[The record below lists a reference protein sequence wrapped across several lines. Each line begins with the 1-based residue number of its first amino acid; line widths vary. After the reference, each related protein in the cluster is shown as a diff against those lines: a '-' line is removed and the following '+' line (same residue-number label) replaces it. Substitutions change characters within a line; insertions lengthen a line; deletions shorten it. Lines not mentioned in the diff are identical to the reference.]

1 MTRRARMTSAL
12 TGLALSTLMTLAACT
27 DAPELEGVA
36 ATIAPGTPGLGADR
50 VSNAVADT
58 TYGQAIA
65 AATRTNPALTQAAAA
80 IRAAQA
86 DERAADG
93 AFKPELSVGIGA
105 ESRIVRGSTDSNVSP
120 FARVSQLVY
129 DGGAA
134 NADRSAARARVLET
148 RASRIENA
156 SSAALSSVEAHY
168 NLVSRRKLLALAKDN
183 LRVLQRLADQIVERA
198 ARGAGSTADQLTAN
212 SRLAAA
218 ETQLADAQ
226 GSLDRAQAQYSRYF
240 GDLPGRLPV
249 AKTAPALPTQ
259 DDENLRLS
267 PRLRAAEARLR
278 AAEAD
283 LSAAEARKMP
293 SVELGATGR
302 RASGGGGDVGFDLS
316 VSYSLDTRGQRA
328 AAVDAAQAR
337 LDGIRAERD
346 QLVRDVKEALA
357 FVRSDQR
364 AGKARVAAAR
374 AAVASNKASVDAA
387 RDQFGIGRRSLIDLL
402 DAQRDYVRAQEV
414 LISAEQDRFLT
425 DYAVLALT
433 GDILDV
439 FAVNLKEVAQ

>member
-1 MTRRARMTSAL
+1 MTRIAPMTIARNGFAGIL
-12 TGLALSTLMTLAACT
+12 LLVLGACT
-27 DAPELEGVA
+27 DVPQLEDVA

-65 AATRTNPALTQAAAA
+65 DATRNNPTLTQAAAA

-86 DERAADG
+86 EERAADG

-105 ESRIVRGSTDSNVSP
+105 ESRIVRGSADSNVSP

-134 NADRSAARARVLET
+134 RADLSAARARVLET

-156 SSAALSSVEAHY
+156 SSAVLAAVEAHY
-168 NLVSRRKLLALAKDN
+168 NLVSRQKFLALSNDN
-183 LRVLQRLADQIVERA
+183 LRILQRIADQIDERA
-198 ARGAGSTADQLTAN
+198 AQGAGSSADQLTAN
-212 SRLAAA
+212 SRLADA

-240 GDLPGRLPV
+240 GDLPDRLPR
-249 AKTAPALPTQ
+249 AKKAPALPSQ
-259 DDENLRLS
+259 DDKNLRLS
-267 PRLRAAEARLR
+267 PRLRAVEARLR
-278 AAEAD
+278 SVEAD
-283 LSAAEARKMP
+283 LSAAQARKMP

-302 RASGGGGDVGFDLS
+302 RASGGGGDIGFDLS

-346 QLVRDVKEALA
+346 QLMRDVQEALA

-364 AGKARVAAAR
+364 AGQARVAAAR
-374 AAVASNKASVDAA
+374 AAVASNKASVEAA
-387 RDQFGIGRRSLIDLL
+387 REQFGIGRRSLIDLL

-414 LISAEQDRFLT
+414 LIAAEQDRFLT

-439 FAVNLKEVAQ
+439 FSVNLTEVPE

>member
-1 MTRRARMTSAL
+1 MTRFARMTTVRNGVLCIAL
-12 TGLALSTLMTLAACT
+12 MVLASCAEVP
-27 DAPELEGVA
+27 DLEDVA
-36 ATIAPGTPGLGADR
+36 ATIAPGTPGLGANR
-50 VSNAVADT
+50 VSNAVAT
-58 TYGQAIA
+58 TNYGQAIA
-65 AATRTNPALTQAAAA
+65 AATRNNPALTQAAAA
-80 IRAAQA
+80 IRIAQA
-86 DERAADG
+86 EARAADG
-93 AFKPELSVGIGA
+93 AFKPDLSVGIGA
-105 ESRIVRGSTDSNVSP
+105 ESRIVRGSSDSNVSP

-134 NADRSAARARVLET
+134 KADLGAARARVLET
-148 RASRIENA
+148 RANRIENA
-156 SSAALSSVEAHY
+156 SSAVLTAVEAHY
-168 NLVSRRKLLALAKDN
+168 NLISRRKLLALSQDN
-183 LRVLQRLADQIVERA
+183 LRVLQRIADQIDERA
-198 ARGAGSTADQLTAN
+198 AQGAGSSANQLTAN
-212 SRLAAA
+212 SRLADA

-240 GDLPGRLPV
+240 GDLPDRLPTPR
-249 AKTAPALPTQ
+249 KAPALLSQ

-267 PRLRAAEARLR
+267 PRLRAVEARLR

-283 LSAAEARKMP
+283 LSAAQARKMP

-302 RASGGGGDVGFDLS
+302 RASGGGGDIGLDLS

-346 QLVRDVKEALA
+346 QLLRDVQEALA

-364 AGKARVAAAR
+364 AGQARVAAAR
-374 AAVASNKASVDAA
+374 AAVTSNRASVAAA
-387 RDQFGIGRRSLIDLL
+387 REQFGIGRRSLIDLL

-414 LISAEQDRFLT
+414 LITAEQDRFLT

-439 FAVNLKEVAQ
+439 FSVNLREVAE